1 MYQLV
6 IGNKNYSSWS
16 LRPWI
21 LMKVAGIEFKEV
33 KIELYSPE
41 GKKQLRQ
48 YTNAAKVPVLIDN
61 DITIWD
67 SLAIAEYLAEHH
79 PEKALWPLASDSRAI
94 ARAVTAEM
102 HSSFNAIRNALPMN
116 CRRIVDYENISPELQ
131 KDINRV
137 CTIWKECKTE
147 YGEQGDFLFGDFSI
161 ADAFYAPIVIRLNGY
176 SIKVGEV
183 ERQYMDNVLALPE
196 LKEWINEAKGEETVV
211 ESYEI

>member
-1 MYQLV
+1 
-6 IGNKNYSSWS
+6 
-16 LRPWI
+16 
-21 LMKVAGIEFKEV
+21 MKVAGIEFKEV
-33 KIELYSPE
+33 KIKLYSPE

-116 CRRIVDYENISPELQ
+116 CRRTMNYENVSPDLQ
-131 KDINRV
+131 KDIDRV
-137 CTIWKECKTE
+137 CTIWKECRGK

-161 ADAFYAPIVIRLNGY
+161 TDAFYAPIVIRLNGY
-176 SIKVGEV
+176 NIKVGEI

-196 LKEWINEAKGEETVV
+196 LQEWINEAKEEETVV